1 MAKNRAHSSYQP
13 LKRYLDLVQNEES
26 QPQESTTPVSSANS
40 KTSSK
45 TPTNIQ
51 VLALEPWVMHV
62 DMDAFFASVE
72 IRSRPELQGLPVCV
86 GPNPK
91 HGTGRGVVRSAS
103 YEARTYGIHS
113 AMPVSQAYRL
123 CPDAVFVSS
132 DFSNYTQASEEI
144 MSILAEYADGG
155 RVRRASIDEAYIE
168 TTFKVQEYEH
178 PKDLAREIQKVID
191 ERTQLSC
198 SIGIAPNMSVA
209 KIAANVNKPRGVTF
223 VPQDPVAITE
233 FLAPLNVKV
242 LNGVGR
248 VTAAKLQKHG
258 IKTLGQIQKM
268 TLAELYPI
276 MGKHSHW
283 LYERAKGI
291 DKRPIKNTEPRVRK
305 SISKDRTFFNDIDPQ
320 ATEIIN
326 PTLEKMCNQITQKFK
341 AKNLHYRT
349 VTIKLRYDDYTT
361 IQRSKTLSV
370 ATGDSK
376 LILKIVIGLFR
387 NNLDSK
393 RKIRLLGVKISGLSK
408 EPAQRTLN
416 DFCSEL

>member
-1 MAKNRAHSSYQP
+1 MTKDRADSSYQP
-13 LKRYLDLVQNEES
+13 LKRYLIVQNKQS
-26 QPQESTTPVSSANS
+26 QPQELSTPVSCANS

-45 TPTNIQ
+45 TPTNIH
-51 VLALEPWVMHV
+51 VISLDPWVMHV

-72 IRSRPELQGLPVCV
+72 IRKRPELQGLPVCV
-86 GPNPK
+86 GPDPK

-103 YEARTYGIHS
+103 YEARIYGIRS

-132 DFSNYTQASEEI
+132 SFSNYTQASEEV

-168 TTFKVQEYEH
+168 TTLKAQEYDH

-191 ERTQLSC
+191 EQTQLPC

-209 KIAANVNKPRGVTF
+209 KIAANVNKPRGITF
-223 VPQDPVAITE
+223 VPQDPVAIIE
-233 FLAPLNVKV
+233 FLAPLNVKA
-242 LNGVGR
+242 LNGVGQ
-248 VTAAKLQKHG
+248 VTAARLQKHG

-268 TLAELYPI
+268 KLAELYPI

-291 DKRPIKNTEPRVRK
+291 DNRSIKDIEPRIRK
-305 SISKDRTFFNDIDPQ
+305 SISKDRTFFNDIDSQ
-320 ATEIIN
+320 ATEIIY
-326 PTLEKMCNQITQKFK
+326 PTLEKMCNQITEKLK
-341 AKNLHYRT
+341 AKKLHCRT
-349 VTIKLRYDDYTT
+349 VTIKLRYDDFTT
-361 IQRSKTLSV
+361 IQRSRTLPVTTDDSNLFLKT
-370 ATGDSK
+370 
-376 LILKIVIGLFR
+376 VIELFR

-408 EPAQRTLN
+408 VSAQRTLN
-416 DFCSEL
+416 EFCREL